1 MSLQGKK
8 IIVTGGRGFL
18 GGFVC
23 KALDKRGAEVVAIG
37 SSDYDLINQEDVA
50 RMYQEQQPQ
59 IVIHLAAACGGIGAN
74 VENPARFLYENAMM
88 GLMLLEEGRKSDL
101 NKFVLI
107 STTCSYPKD
116 APLPLQEDSIW
127 TGKPVG
133 ATGPYGMAK
142 RLLHEA
148 CETYGRQY
156 NLPCA
161 VLVPANLYGPEDHF
175 EEEKSHVIPA
185 IIRRYVE
192 AKNAGLASVSNWG
205 TGSPTR
211 EFLHVADAAEAIALA
226 AEKDVECVPINL
238 GTGIETSIA
247 DLTNIIAEAVGYEG
261 EVAWD
266 TTKPDGQPKR
276 YLDVTRAKE
285 LLGFEAT
292 ISLEDG
298 IQETVDWYR
307 HNPV

>member
-8 IIVTGGRGFL
+8 IVVTGGRGFL

-23 KALDKRGAEVVAIG
+23 SALSERGAQVVPIG
-37 SSDYDLINQEDVA
+37 SSDYNLIEQADVR
-50 RMYQEQQPQ
+50 RMYNEHSPSL
-59 IVIHLAAACGGIGAN
+59 VVHLAAACGGIGAN
-74 VENPARFLYENAMM
+74 VENPARFLYENAIM
-88 GLMLLEEGRKSDL
+88 GLLLLEEGRQHNL
-101 NKFVLI
+101 EKFVLI

-148 CETYGRQY
+148 CETFGRQY
-156 NLPCA
+156 DLPCV

-175 EEEKSHVIPA
+175 DEEKSHVIPA

-192 AKNAGLASVSNWG
+192 AQEAGLDEVSNWG

-226 AEKDVECVPINL
+226 AEKDISSDPINL

-247 DLTNIIAEAVGYEG
+247 DLTTMIARAVGYEG
-261 EVAWD
+261 AVAWD
-266 TTKPDGQPKR
+266 TSKPDGQPKR
-276 YLDVTRAKE
+276 YLNVNRAKE
-285 LLGFEAT
+285 LLGFEAK
-292 ISLEDG
+292 IDLETG

-307 HNPV
+307 TNK